1 MPFGLTNAVFQSLL
15 NDVLQDMLN
24 RHMFVYLDDILI
36 FSKSPAEHAHH
47 IQAVLQCLL
56 ENLLFIKAEKYEFH
70 APSVS
75 FLGYIVAQGSIQ
87 MDRAKVSAVSS
98 RPVPDS
104 CNVLSQRMTTDQRP
118 HLCTFFSRC
127 LSPTERNYISNR
139 ELHPSDSLRSCCL
152 DVGGRRADKIGHRG
166 ATRT

>member
-87 MDRAKVSAVSS
+87 MDRAKKYQRSALG
-98 RPVPDS
+98 PFLTP
-104 CNVLSQRMTTDQRP
+104 
-118 HLCTFFSRC
+118 
-127 LSPTERNYISNR
+127 
-139 ELHPSDSLRSCCL
+139 
-152 DVGGRRADKIGHRG
+152 
-166 ATRT
+166 ATSYHKG